1 MKSFAKRFLGMAVAA
16 LLAVVGVVALE
27 AKPQS
32 ANAADASRF
41 DPGLIISDSV
51 FYDFATLTVD
61 EIQRF
66 LDSKVSNCIAKPTA
80 PPCLKNYV
88 MDTPAVTGEDGRCE
102 SLPAKTGQKSAQV
115 IYDVARACKINPK
128 VLLVTLQKE
137 QGLITSPNPT
147 EYKYRAALG
156 MSCPDSN
163 LAQCGK
169 VDAGFFMQLYKG
181 AGQLQWYNDPRG
193 SYTYHKV
200 GRVSNV
206 RYSPTASCGTKPV
219 LIKSLATA
227 ALYYYTPYTPNAAAL
242 ANLYSTGDSCSAYG
256 NRNFWRYYTDW
267 FGSTLGGGFLLKGS
281 TSDVYLIV
289 DNNRYRITD
298 QTMIA
303 ALDPLGPLGTVSD
316 DYLNTFTLGQDL
328 TRVVRSADNT
338 YYLFDAGKK
347 FTFTGCDQVKSFGF
361 DCDTAV
367 QLTSSQLAALANGG
381 AVNPYNSADGAT
393 YLIENGKRREILDT
407 ASATEAGYSLA
418 KPSTVSAAAFKH
430 LPWGNPIVGN
440 NVMFKNRTTNQIQI
454 SSASKIFDLD
464 PATATDVDL
473 AKWLRASTGTLSS
486 DGVRATL
493 ASTPIQTV
501 VKDLAGQH
509 YLLTTYG
516 KRVVNNGSELFDAAT
531 EVPDAFLAMLPTIS
545 KPITAPAFVKTTS
558 GKTVYLARGSQL
570 RATASATQRAKL
582 TAVVAEPTIQ
592 ALPKSA
598 VAQIGVGQP
607 IVTPMSTVK
616 IATSKQLYGADGVE
630 RMIKLNSIEQA
641 VSLGFSA
648 TVTEI
653 PVEQLRA
660 YNRGFT
666 FAFAKV
672 ACGDQIYLATKGKYH
687 PITPELA
694 AHYPGDI
701 LTLSDVSCS
710 LVTKSKTKIGRFIKA
725 PDASLWLI
733 DMGKRRLIST
743 IAKYQGLLGDQLP
756 YVAVDQAFFDSIVKG
771 KAAGTVMPKSQPA
784 EIATPGPYST
794 SVPKPTP
801 TESTT
806 PAPTETPSATPSPT
820 ASTNA
825 AALNPGSLVAYGA
838 GLYLVN
844 GTSKLAQFDAVK
856 RAELFG
862 LKNAKTIETAIFES
876 YDSTTTIDS
885 AKVKC
890 ATQVYLVLLGTHYPI
905 ATIDASH
912 YPGKSLVLSAENCA
926 LIKKSII
933 SAGRFVLSQTDNR
946 IYYIDKF
953 KRRPVLDEATYQA
966 LKGTQPDYLKI
977 GPYLTSTIAL
987 GAEMTLPTAT
997 PSPSSSSSSATP
1009 SPSPT
1014 PSA

>member
-1 MKSFAKRFLGMAVAA
+1 MKKFAARLIGMAVSA
-16 LLAVVGVVALE
+16 LLAVIGVVALE
-27 AKPQS
+27 GQTQPAE
-32 ANAADASRF
+32 AADASRF

-51 FYDFATLTVD
+51 FYDFATMTVD

-102 SLPAKTGQKSAQV
+102 SLPAKTDQKSAQV

-200 GRVSNV
+200 GRVSNI
-206 RYSPTASCGTKPV
+206 RYDVSASCGTKPV

-256 NRNFWRYYTDW
+256 NRNFWRYFTDW

-281 TSDVYLIV
+281 GTDVYLIV

-298 QTMIA
+298 STMID
-303 ALDPLGPLGTVSD
+303 ALEPLGPLGTVSD

-328 TRVVRSADNT
+328 TRVIRSADNT
-338 YYLFDAGKK
+338 YYLFDGGKRYV
-347 FTFTGCDQVKSFGF
+347 FTGCEQVKSFGF
-361 DCDTAV
+361 DCNGAV
-367 QLTSSQLAALANGG
+367 QLTSSQIAALASGG
-381 AVNPYNSADGAT
+381 VINPYNSADKAT

-407 ASATEAGYSLA
+407 ASAVEAGYSLS

-430 LPWGNPIVGN
+430 LPWGTPIVGN
-440 NVMFKNRTTNQIQI
+440 NVMFTNRTSKATQI
-454 SSASKIFDLD
+454 SSGSKIFTLD
-464 PATATDVDL
+464 AETAVDVDL

-486 DGVRATL
+486 DGTKAIEI
-493 ASTPIQTV
+493 ASPIQTV
-501 VKDLAGQH
+501 IKDVAGQH

-516 KRVVNNGSELFDAAT
+516 KRLVNNGVELFDSAT
-531 EVPDAFLAMLPTIS
+531 EVPDQMLAVLPTIS
-545 KPITAPAFVKTTS
+545 KPLTAPAFVKTTS
-558 GKTVYLARGSQL
+558 GKTIYLAMGSQL
-570 RATASATQRAKL
+570 RATASASQRTKL
-582 TAVVAEPTIQ
+582 ASVVSEIAVQ

-598 VAQIGVGQP
+598 LAQIGIGQP
-607 IVTPMSTVK
+607 IAMPMTAVK
-616 IATSKQLYGADGVE
+616 ISSSKQIYGVDGLE
-630 RMIKLNSIEQA
+630 RMIKLSSPAQA
-641 VSLGFSA
+641 ASLGFGT
-648 TVTEI
+648 TVAEI

-660 YNRGFT
+660 YNRGSSLSFS
-666 FAFAKV
+666 KI
-672 ACGDQIYLATKGKYH
+672 ACGDQIYIGTKGKYH
-687 PITPELA
+687 AIEAEPA

-701 LTLSDVSCS
+701 LTISDLSCS
-710 LVTKSKTKIGRFIKA
+710 LITKSKTKLGRFIKA

-743 IAKYQGLLGDQLP
+743 TEKYQGLLGEQLP
-756 YVAVDQAFFDSIVKG
+756 YVPVDQVLFDSIPKG
-771 KAAGTVMPKSQPA
+771 KAAGVTMPKTVPA
-784 EIATPGPYST
+784 EIPTPEPYST
-794 SVPKPTP
+794 AGPKPTPAP

-806 PAPTETPSATPSPT
+806 PSPTITPTSSPT
-820 ASTNA
+820 ASA
-825 AALNPGSLVAYGA
+825 AALTPGSLVAYGA
-838 GLYLVN
+838 SLYLVN
-844 GTSKLAQFDAVK
+844 GPSKLAQFDAIK
-856 RAELFG
+856 RSELFG
-862 LKNAKTIETAIFES
+862 LKNPKTIDPSIFQA
-876 YDSTTTIDS
+876 YDSSTIIDS

-890 ATQVYLVLLGTHYPI
+890 GTSIYLVLLGTHYPI
-905 ATIDASH
+905 STIDASH

-926 LIKKSII
+926 LIKKSNVTV
-933 SAGRFVLSQTDNR
+933 GRFVLSQTDSR
-946 IYYIDKF
+946 IYYIDKT
-953 KRRPVLDEATYQA
+953 KRRPVLDEATYLA
-966 LKGTQPDYLKI
+966 LKGTAPAYVKI
-977 GPYLTSTIAL
+977 GPYLTSTFTL

-997 PSPSSSSSSATP
+997 PTPSATTSPSVTP

>member
-1 MKSFAKRFLGMAVAA
+1 
-16 LLAVVGVVALE
+16 
-27 AKPQS
+27 
-32 ANAADASRF
+32 
-41 DPGLIISDSV
+41 
-51 FYDFATLTVD
+51 
-61 EIQRF
+61 RF

-281 TSDVYLIV
+281 SADVYLIV

-298 QTMIA
+298 QTMIS
-303 ALDPLGPLGTVSD
+303 ALEPLGPLGTVSD

-338 YYLFDAGKK
+338 YYLFDSGKK
-347 FTFTGCDQVKSFGF
+347 FNFTGCDQVKSFGF
-361 DCDTAV
+361 DCDNAV

-381 AVNPYNSADGAT
+381 TVNPYNSAEGAT

-407 ASATEAGYSLA
+407 ASATEAGYALA
-418 KPSTVSAAAFKH
+418 KPSAVSAAAFKH

-440 NVMFKNRTTNQIQI
+440 NVMFKNRTTNQTLI

-486 DGVRATL
+486 DGVKAIL
-493 ASTPIQTV
+493 ASAPIQTV

-516 KRVVNNGSELFDAAT
+516 KRIVNNGGELFSSAT
-531 EVPDAFLAMLPTIS
+531 MVPDSLLAILPTIS
-545 KPITAPAFVKTTS
+545 KPMTAPAFVKTTS
-558 GKTVYLARGSQL
+558 SKTIYLAKASEL

-582 TAVVAEPTIQ
+582 AGIVAEPTVQ

-598 VAQIGVGQP
+598 VSQIGIGQP
-607 IVTPMSTVK
+607 IATPMSTVK
-616 IATSKQLYGADGVE
+616 ISSSKQLYGVDGIE
-630 RMIKLNSIEQA
+630 RMIKLGSIEQA
-641 VSLGFSA
+641 QSLGFSA

-653 PVEQLRA
+653 PVEQLRV
-660 YNRGFT
+660 YNRGFAIT
-666 FAFAKV
+666 FAKV
-672 ACGDQIYLATKGKYH
+672 ACGDQIYLGTKGKYH
-687 PITPELA
+687 PIAAELA
-694 AHYPGDI
+694 AHYPGEI
-701 LTLSDVSCS
+701 LTLSDLTCS
-710 LVTKSKTKIGRFIKA
+710 QIIKSKTKIGRFVKA
-725 PDASLWLI
+725 PDSSLWLI
-733 DMGKRRLIST
+733 HMAKRRLIST
-743 IAKYQGLLGDQLP
+743 AEKYQGLLGDQLP
-756 YVAVDQAFFDSIVKG
+756 YVVVDQVFIDSIAKG
-771 KAAGTVMPKSQPA
+771 KAAGTVMPKTQPV
-784 EIATPGPYST
+784 EIPTPGPYST
-794 SVPKPTP
+794 SAPK
-801 TESTT
+801 
-806 PAPTETPSATPSPT
+806 PAPTESATPTPTTTPSATPSPT
-820 ASTNA
+820 VSTNSA
-825 AALNPGSLVAYGA
+825 PLTPGSLVAYGA

-844 GTSKLAQFDAVK
+844 GTSKLALFDAAK

-862 LKNAKTIETAIFES
+862 LKNAKSIEPAIFEA
-876 YDSTTTIDS
+876 YDSTATIDS

-890 ATQVYLVLLGTHYPI
+890 GTQMYLVLLGTHHPI
-905 ATIDASH
+905 STADASH
-912 YPGKSLVLSAENCA
+912 YPGKSLALAAENCA
-926 LIKKSII
+926 LIKKSTIP
-933 SAGRFVLSQTDNR
+933 AGRFVLSQTDSR
-946 IYYIDKF
+946 IYFIDKL
-953 KRRPVLDEATYQA
+953 KRRPVLDEATYLA
-966 LKGTQPDYLKI
+966 LKGTQPAYLKI